1 MNLGR
6 LSNDARAIRTLAAW
20 LGDGGAPVGASLAL
34 VRAETCTSCPHNKDA
49 KTVERTIGKLIRDSE
64 KVRLAIGASLPGE
77 SALKT
82 CEICN
87 CYLPL
92 KIWVPFKHLSQTQ
105 IPDMPPHCWVTKES
119 KHNASNT

>member
-6 LSNDARAIRTLAAW
+6 ISNDARAIRTLAAW
-20 LGDGGAPVGASLAL
+20 LGDGGTPVGASLAL
-34 VRAETCTSCPHNKDA
+34 VRAETCASCPHNRDA

-64 KVRLAIGASLPGE
+64 KVRLSIGASLPGE

-82 CEICN
+82 CEVCG

-92 KIWVPFKHLSQTQ
+92 KIWVPLKHLSQTQ
-105 IPDMPPHCWVTKES
+105 TVVMPANCWVTKEF
-119 KHNASNT
+119 KHDASFP